1 MLESYRG
8 SNKKHK
14 TKLINIE
21 GQNSYKELIGKTKI
35 MIKRK
40 RADRNKTKKEL
51 KISDNIEEE
60 KGEKKTKFSLG
71 EIKIAKIHKE
81 ANRPLKQIKDLTIE
95 EIKNNSCPCCGLPTK
110 IKGKLEDYKICNSPD
125 EFTNCGDG
133 VVLYFSFFKF
143 CMIVTFIAAL
153 GIGCFGSYISYNYYN
168 ELQEFCDNL
177 PIINETDV
185 NLTTPSYYSPP
196 ESLSLSD
203 VYYKCEIYS
212 KPWLL
217 RKGAIHNETILFNS
231 FFFKLSLV
239 HFRNYEDIPESLNHK
254 IEGSGTK
261 SQNINLNL
269 VNFICLINI
278 FIAYLAYIFFI
289 YNKSNAL
296 NYSVYTIGDYSI
308 MMINLDDIYEKFEE
322 NLAYIQ
328 NKEDE
333 FSNSYQKL
341 DFKLYEEKLGFEPD
355 KNMSKLNL
363 FKKFLEKKLF
373 INYNIK
379 RIDLCYKLNEIIYL
393 QKSLEELDEKIE
405 RIEFDQ
411 SMIEKNNKKG
421 IKGDKRIYFSYLCC
435 EESLESIK
443 TEKKDKEKKLNELIE
458 SSKENNNF
466 CGVAFATFNT
476 IKEQEDYLHKKKIS
490 CCSSDK
496 NEDALSPYE
505 RIIFFERAPEPED
518 IIFENFKHR
527 FQK

>member
-14 TKLINIE
+14 INHINIE
-21 GQNSYKELIGKTKI
+21 GQNSYKELIGKTKKV
-35 MIKRK
+35 IKREK
-40 RADRNKTKKEL
+40 NGGNKTKKEL
-51 KISDNIEEE
+51 KILDNIEEE
-60 KGEKKTKFSLG
+60 KEEKKTKFSLG

-81 ANRPLKQIKDLTIE
+81 ATRPLKQIKDLTKE

-110 IKGKLEDYKICNSPD
+110 IKGKLEDYKMCNSPD
-125 EFTNCGDG
+125 EFTNCSDG

-153 GIGCFGSYISYNYYN
+153 GIGGVCSYISYNYYN

-177 PIINETDV
+177 PMINETD
-185 NLTTPSYYSPP
+185 
-196 ESLSLSD
+196 SD

-212 KPWLL
+212 KALLL
-217 RKGAIHNETILFNS
+217 RKGAKHNETILFNS
-231 FFFKLSLV
+231 NIFKLSLV
-239 HFRNYEDIPESLNHK
+239 HFRNYENIFKSLNDEITYGYGK
-254 IEGSGTK
+254 PK
-261 SQNINLNL
+261 SKNINLNL
-269 VNFICLINI
+269 INCLCLINI
-278 FIAYLAYIFFI
+278 FITYLVYIFFL
-289 YNKSNAL
+289 YNKSRAL
-296 NYSVYTIGDYSI
+296 NYSIYSIGDYSI

-328 NKEDE
+328 NKENE

-373 INYNIK
+373 KNYNIK
-379 RIDLCYKLNEIIYL
+379 RIDLCYNLNEIISL

-421 IKGDKRIYFSYLCC
+421 IKGDKRIYYSYLCC

-443 TEKKDKEKKLNELIE
+443 KEKKDKEKTLNELIE

-476 IKEQEDYLHKKKIS
+476 IKEQEDYLH
-490 CCSSDK
+490 
-496 NEDALSPYE
+496 
-505 RIIFFERAPEPED
+505 
-518 IIFENFKHR
+518 
-527 FQK
+527 